1 MGRAGEG
8 QVRIWVVSLL
18 KNDTLR
24 PMSMKT
30 CSLHESEAVDPKNLA
45 VLLGFIPVFEDPAFC
60 PGRTIPLD
68 EDELPDI
75 DFMKVVSRFMDACYK
90 NGFVVRFDWE
100 TWESQGQGFVQSPGS
115 LTGADMAVLRR
126 LLTWHIRQNRFTK
139 NHVATMIASGHILAI
154 LKCLRALAV

>member
-1 MGRAGEG
+1 M
-8 QVRIWVVSLL
+8 ILVVSSGR
-18 KNDTLR
+18 NDTLTT
-24 PMSMKT
+24 MSMKT

-45 VLLGFIPVFEDPAFC
+45 ILLDFIPVFEDPAFC

-68 EDELPDI
+68 ENELPDI
-75 DFMKVVSRFMDACYK
+75 DFMKGVSRFMDACYK

-100 TWESQGQGFVQSPGS
+100 AWESLGQGFVQSPDS
-115 LTGADMAVLRR
+115 LAGADMAVLRR
-126 LLTWHIRQNRFTK
+126 LLTWHIRQNRFAR